1 MRRDE
6 GVSLIEV
13 LVAVTLISLA
23 LIPLM
28 QLYPPALDADREAE
42 TGMRLGTVAARKL
55 EDIIRPLRN
64 DITSVVSGS
73 ESCAADLPT
82 CWLEWTVTTEASSAT
97 TGVGVLVAVSVI
109 ACLDGNADL
118 SCGAGEQQARNDAK
132 VTSRP

>member
-1 MRRDE
+1 MRRED

-13 LVAVTLISLA
+13 LVAVTLIGLA

-42 TGMRLGTVAARKL
+42 TGMRLGTVAGRKM
-55 EDIIRPLRN
+55 EDLIRLLRN
-64 DITSVVSGS
+64 DVTSVVSGS
-73 ESCAADLPT
+73 ESCAGDLPT

-97 TGVGVLVAVSVI
+97 TGVGVLVPVNVI
-109 ACLDGNADL
+109 ACLDRNADL
-118 SCGAGEQQARNDAK
+118 TCGAAEQQARTDAK

>member
-1 MRRDE
+1 MRWED

-13 LVAVTLISLA
+13 LVAVTLIGLA

-42 TGMRLGTVAARKL
+42 TGMRLGTVAARKM
-55 EDIIRPLRN
+55 EDLIQQLRF

-73 ESCAADLPT
+73 ESCAGNLPT
-82 CWLEWTVTTEASSAT
+82 CWLEWTVASEASSAT
-97 TGVGVLVAVSVI
+97 MGVGVLIAVNVI
-109 ACLDGNADL
+109 ACLDGSADL